1 MNIIVIK
8 LTLPQNQCHIKI
20 GEKMEKITVII
31 PVYNVKKYIRRCIES
46 TISQTYENLEIL
58 IIIDG
63 STDGSEEIVKEYAQK
78 DTRIKIIDRENKGI
92 FYTRIEG
99 IKKATSDYLY
109 FLDADDWIEK
119 NTIETMYQ
127 YKEKYQ
133 ANVVRCQ
140 NYYKDEEEKVGQRQ
154 EVECIEKKDFKEKLY
169 LPLFGTY
176 DYASIWNQ
184 LIEKKRFEELE
195 ESDYAINFGEDYLLN
210 LKLYK
215 NIETIVLVPDYL
227 YHYRT
232 NDMSITNQQNYEGLL
247 KKLESAYKSHLAII
261 NQISPSVPGV
271 VGEDLETYQKIGIFR
286 AIRAIKNRMI
296 EFASFGLKHGK
307 GKEVQDKVEEILNR
321 QELKQVCKQITT
333 EELLKLAKEEN
344 HKYVMKNIKQGKA
357 KKVMNYIKIVYI
369 PGKKIKKMMRR

>member
-1 MNIIVIK
+1 
-8 LTLPQNQCHIKI
+8 
-20 GEKMEKITVII
+20 MEKVTVII
-31 PVYNVKKYIRRCIES
+31 PVYNAKKYIKKCMESVIE
-46 TISQTYENLEIL
+46 QTYENLEIL
-58 IIIDG
+58 VIIDG
-63 STDGSEEIVKEYAQK
+63 ATDGSKEIIEEYAQK
-78 DTRIKIIDRENKGI
+78 DTRIKVVNRENRGI

-109 FLDADDWIEK
+109 FLDADDWMEK
-119 NTIETMYQ
+119 DTIEIMYQ

-133 ANVVRCQ
+133 ANIVRCQ
-140 NYYKDEEEKVGQRQ
+140 NYYKDEDEKVGQEQ
-154 EVECIEKKDFKEKLY
+154 EIKCLKREDYNEKLY
-169 LPLFGTY
+169 PKLFGTY
-176 DYASIWNQ
+176 DFASIWNQ
-184 LIEKKRFEELE
+184 LIEKKWFEELE
-195 ESDYAINFGEDYLLN
+195 ESDYEINFGEDYLLN

-215 NIETIVLVPDYL
+215 NSKTVVLVPDYL

-247 KKLESAYKSHLAII
+247 KKLESAYKSHLEII
-261 NQISPSVPGV
+261 NRIKQY
-271 VGEDLETYQKIGIFR
+271 EDIREQEKYQKIGTFR

>member
-1 MNIIVIK
+1 
-8 LTLPQNQCHIKI
+8 
-20 GEKMEKITVII
+20 MEKVTVII
-31 PVYNVKKYIRRCIES
+31 PVYNAKKYIKKCMESVIE
-46 TISQTYENLEIL
+46 QTYENLEIL
-58 IIIDG
+58 VIIDG
-63 STDGSEEIVKEYAQK
+63 ATDGSKEIIEEYAQK
-78 DTRIKIIDRENKGI
+78 DTRIKVVNRENRGI

-109 FLDADDWIEK
+109 FLDADDWMEK
-119 NTIETMYQ
+119 DTIEIMYQ

-133 ANVVRCQ
+133 ANIVRCQ
-140 NYYKDEEEKVGQRQ
+140 NYYKDEDEKVGQEQ
-154 EVECIEKKDFKEKLY
+154 EIKCLKTEDYNEKLY
-169 LPLFGTY
+169 PKLFGTY
-176 DYASIWNQ
+176 DFASIWNQ
-184 LIEKKRFEELE
+184 LIEKKWFEELE
-195 ESDYAINFGEDYLLN
+195 ESDYEINFGEDYLLN

-215 NIETIVLVPDYL
+215 NSKTVVLVPDYL

-247 KKLESAYKSHLAII
+247 KKLESAYKSHLEII
-261 NQISPSVPGV
+261 NRIKQY
-271 VGEDLETYQKIGIFR
+271 EDIREQEKYQKIGTFR

-296 EFASFGLKHGK
+296 EFASFGLKN
-307 GKEVQDKVEEILNR
+307 GKEKEIKAKVEEIINR
-321 QELKQVCKQITT
+321 EDLRQVCKLVTT